1 MALTHFK
8 ELYKLALGLEKR
20 NIEYCLEERFLG
32 GYELTTDFLT
42 AVCSDDSMGGAEGLI
57 EIKGD
62 LVNEENSGGD
72 ISEGY
77 LTAKEILQRIDEQG

>member
-20 NIEYCLEERFLG
+20 KIKYCLEERFLG
-32 GYELTTDFLT
+32 GYELTTLFWK
-42 AVCSDDSMGGAEGLI
+42 AICSDDSMGGAEGLL

-62 LVNEENSGGD
+62 LVNKENSGGD

-77 LTAKEILQRIDEQG
+77 LTAKEILQRIDKQG